1 MGENGLRVPPVFV
14 YNADMR
20 KKGINMSRVS
30 LWAAV
35 CLLSSFSI
43 QAETVAPEGC
53 GLSGRIGELPHL
65 YAPPM
70 LGNGD
75 VTCAFEPD
83 GGMSTNNFSRL
94 VPGIYRAGRRR
105 PLPDCGLFCFG
116 CVKSVWAIDG
126 KDVVDGIWKQT
137 LDTRR
142 AVLENRRASRD
153 VHERMTAFGP
163 MGRAYVMVRKTV
175 RNVGTETRRVRFGI
189 GYEIPD
195 DPFVVGGWSEENAG
209 TRAYAARW
217 IGHRLTAGRVTV
229 NGQVVT
235 ELGSKVD
242 PLLDQVAVDGV
253 PVRLEGG
260 PVTIMLHKP
269 AGYVTT
275 MSDPQ
280 GRPTVAELVPTD
292 RFPGLFPIGRLDFDT
307 TGLLLFSTNGELGN
321 GLLHPRHHV
330 EKRYLA
336 LVNGKPTPEQLAQLE
351 QGIQLDDGMTA
362 PAKAALV
369 EGAEA
374 KRALSMLEVPPAVPD
389 HEPNGSVPSPQRAA
403 ILRKRSQQ
411 RAVVRVV
418 LREGRK
424 RQVKRMLSAIKHG
437 VLALHRDSFGPI
449 ELGDLPRGKWRELTP
464 EEVAALHASIK

>member
-1 MGENGLRVPPVFV
+1 MSKPLKPNQQQPDERIVP
-14 YNADMR
+14 MR
-20 KKGINMSRVS
+20 LQKF
-30 LWAAV
+30 LA
-35 CLLSSFSI
+35 
-43 QAETVAPEGC
+43 
-53 GLSGRIGELPHL
+53 
-65 YAPPM
+65 
-70 LGNGD
+70 
-75 VTCAFEPD
+75 
-83 GGMSTNNFSRL
+83 
-94 VPGIYRAGRRR
+94 RAG
-105 PLPDCGLFCFG
+105 
-116 CVKSVWAIDG
+116 A
-126 KDVVDGIWKQT
+126 
-137 LDTRR
+137 
-142 AVLENRRASRD
+142 ASR
-153 VHERMTAFGP
+153 RG
-163 MGRAYVMVRKTV
+163 
-175 RNVGTETRRVRFGI
+175 
-189 GYEIPD
+189 
-195 DPFVVGGWSEENAG
+195 SEN
-209 TRAYAARW
+209 
-217 IGHRLTAGRVTV
+217 LMTAGRVTV
-229 NGQVVT
+229 NGQVIT

-242 PLLDQVAVDGV
+242 PLVDQVAVDGV

-307 TGLLLFSTNGELGN
+307 TGLLLFSTDGELGN

-336 LVNGKPTPEQLAQLE
+336 LVNGKPTPEQLGQLE

-369 EGAEA
+369 EGAKA

-449 ELGDLPRGKWRELTP
+449 ELGDLPRGQWRELTS

>member
-1 MGENGLRVPPVFV
+1 MTRQLKPNQTQSE
-14 YNADMR
+14 
-20 KKGINMSRVS
+20 
-30 LWAAV
+30 
-35 CLLSSFSI
+35 
-43 QAETVAPEGC
+43 E
-53 GLSGRIGELPHL
+53 
-65 YAPPM
+65 
-70 LGNGD
+70 
-75 VTCAFEPD
+75 
-83 GGMSTNNFSRL
+83 RL
-94 VPGIYRAGRRR
+94 VPMRLQKFLARAG
-105 PLPDCGLFCFG
+105 
-116 CVKSVWAIDG
+116 V
-126 KDVVDGIWKQT
+126 
-137 LDTRR
+137 
-142 AVLENRRASRD
+142 ASR
-153 VHERMTAFGP
+153 RG
-163 MGRAYVMVRKTV
+163 
-175 RNVGTETRRVRFGI
+175 
-189 GYEIPD
+189 
-195 DPFVVGGWSEENAG
+195 SEN
-209 TRAYAARW
+209 
-217 IGHRLTAGRVTV
+217 LMTAGRVTV

-242 PLLDQVAVDGV
+242 PLVDQVAVDGV

-275 MSDPQ
+275 MS
-280 GRPTVAELVPTD
+280 ELVPTD

-307 TGLLLFSTNGELGN
+307 TGLLLFSTDGELGN

-336 LVNGKPTPEQLAQLE
+336 LVNGKPTPEQLDQLE

-449 ELGDLPRGKWRELTP
+449 ELGDLPRGQWRELTP

>member
-1 MGENGLRVPPVFV
+1 MTRQLKPN
-14 YNADMR
+14 
-20 KKGINMSRVS
+20 
-30 LWAAV
+30 
-35 CLLSSFSI
+35 
-43 QAETVAPEGC
+43 QTQPE
-53 GLSGRIGELPHL
+53 E
-65 YAPPM
+65 
-70 LGNGD
+70 
-75 VTCAFEPD
+75 
-83 GGMSTNNFSRL
+83 RL
-94 VPGIYRAGRRR
+94 VPMRLQKFLARAG
-105 PLPDCGLFCFG
+105 
-116 CVKSVWAIDG
+116 A
-126 KDVVDGIWKQT
+126 
-137 LDTRR
+137 
-142 AVLENRRASRD
+142 ASR
-153 VHERMTAFGP
+153 RG
-163 MGRAYVMVRKTV
+163 
-175 RNVGTETRRVRFGI
+175 
-189 GYEIPD
+189 
-195 DPFVVGGWSEENAG
+195 SEN
-209 TRAYAARW
+209 
-217 IGHRLTAGRVTV
+217 LMTAGRVTV

-242 PLLDQVAVDGV
+242 PLVDQVAVDGV

-307 TGLLLFSTNGELGN
+307 TGLLLFSTDGELGN

-362 PAKAALV
+362 PAKASLV

-424 RQVKRMLSAIKHG
+424 RQVKRMLSATKHG

-449 ELGDLPRGKWRELTP
+449 ELGDLPRGQWRELTP

>member
-1 MGENGLRVPPVFV
+1 MTRQLKPN
-14 YNADMR
+14 
-20 KKGINMSRVS
+20 
-30 LWAAV
+30 
-35 CLLSSFSI
+35 
-43 QAETVAPEGC
+43 QTQPE
-53 GLSGRIGELPHL
+53 E
-65 YAPPM
+65 
-70 LGNGD
+70 
-75 VTCAFEPD
+75 
-83 GGMSTNNFSRL
+83 RL
-94 VPGIYRAGRRR
+94 VPMRLQKFLARAG
-105 PLPDCGLFCFG
+105 
-116 CVKSVWAIDG
+116 A
-126 KDVVDGIWKQT
+126 
-137 LDTRR
+137 
-142 AVLENRRASRD
+142 ASR
-153 VHERMTAFGP
+153 RG
-163 MGRAYVMVRKTV
+163 
-175 RNVGTETRRVRFGI
+175 
-189 GYEIPD
+189 
-195 DPFVVGGWSEENAG
+195 SEN
-209 TRAYAARW
+209 
-217 IGHRLTAGRVTV
+217 LMTAGRVTV

-242 PLLDQVAVDGV
+242 PLVDQVAVDGV

-307 TGLLLFSTNGELGN
+307 TGLLLFSTDGELGN

-336 LVNGKPTPEQLAQLE
+336 LVNGKPTLEQLDQLE

-362 PAKAALV
+362 PAKTALV
-369 EGAEA
+369 EDAEA

-449 ELGDLPRGKWRELTP
+449 ELGDLPRGQWRELTP

>member
-1 MGENGLRVPPVFV
+1 MTRQLKPN
-14 YNADMR
+14 
-20 KKGINMSRVS
+20 
-30 LWAAV
+30 
-35 CLLSSFSI
+35 
-43 QAETVAPEGC
+43 QTQPE
-53 GLSGRIGELPHL
+53 E
-65 YAPPM
+65 
-70 LGNGD
+70 
-75 VTCAFEPD
+75 
-83 GGMSTNNFSRL
+83 RL
-94 VPGIYRAGRRR
+94 VPMRLQKFLARAG
-105 PLPDCGLFCFG
+105 
-116 CVKSVWAIDG
+116 A
-126 KDVVDGIWKQT
+126 
-137 LDTRR
+137 
-142 AVLENRRASRD
+142 ASR
-153 VHERMTAFGP
+153 RG
-163 MGRAYVMVRKTV
+163 
-175 RNVGTETRRVRFGI
+175 
-189 GYEIPD
+189 
-195 DPFVVGGWSEENAG
+195 SEN
-209 TRAYAARW
+209 
-217 IGHRLTAGRVTV
+217 LMTAGRVTV

-242 PLLDQVAVDGV
+242 PLVDQVAVDGV

-260 PVTIMLHKP
+260 
-269 AGYVTT
+269 YVTT

-280 GRPTVAELVPTD
+280 GRSTVAELVPTD

-307 TGLLLFSTNGELGN
+307 TGLLLFSTDGELGN

-336 LVNGKPTPEQLAQLE
+336 LVNGKPTPEQLDQLE

-449 ELGDLPRGKWRELTP
+449 ELGDLPRGQWRELTS